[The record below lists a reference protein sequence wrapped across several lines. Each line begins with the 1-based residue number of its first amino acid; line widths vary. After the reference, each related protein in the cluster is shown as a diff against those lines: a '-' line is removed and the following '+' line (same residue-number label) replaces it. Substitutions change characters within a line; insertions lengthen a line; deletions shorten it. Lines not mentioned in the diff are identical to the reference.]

1 MPSPAYCR
9 GNEVIEIG
17 RQKAICK
24 NTVTSLVVGKEGL
37 ILLRNLI
44 FTILIAG
51 CALTGCMSAQH
62 YRDRRIAENP
72 ELFNSFSP
80 EIREKVSLGQIDI
93 GFTEGMVE
101 LAWGPPDHIYIRT
114 TDQGETTVWTYS
126 STRILSQTDRMSV
139 PVRVY
144 DDRGRS
150 SIVYRNVW
158 VNRDRHEEYDVAR
171 VEFSHEVVT
180 AIEQMGQ

>member
-1 MPSPAYCR
+1 M
-9 GNEVIEIG
+9 
-17 RQKAICK
+17 
-24 NTVTSLVVGKEGL
+24 
-37 ILLRNLI
+37 LLRKL
-44 FTILIAG
+44 FFMVLIAC

-80 EIREKVSLGQIDI
+80 EVREKVSLGQIDL
-93 GFTEGMVE
+93 GFTEAMVM
-101 LAWGPPDHIYIRT
+101 LAWGSPDRTYIRT
-114 TDQGETTVWTYS
+114 TDKGEATVWTYS

-139 PVRVY
+139 PVRIY

-158 VNRDRHEEYDVAR
+158 VNHDRHEEYDVAR
-171 VEFSHEVVT
+171 VEFVLGMVT
-180 AIEQMGQ
+180 AIERMGP

>member
-1 MPSPAYCR
+1 MVR
-9 GNEVIEIG
+9 
-17 RQKAICK
+17 
-24 NTVTSLVVGKEGL
+24 KEAL
-37 ILLRNLI
+37 MLLRNL
-44 FTILIAG
+44 FFMVLIA
-51 CALTGCMSAQH
+51 CWALTGCMSAQH

-72 ELFNSFSP
+72 ELFNSFTP
-80 EIREKVSLGQIDI
+80 EIREKVSLGQVDI
-93 GFTEGMVE
+93 GFTEEMVR

-114 TDQGETTVWTYS
+114 TDQGEATVWTYS

-158 VNRDRHEEYDVAR
+158 VNRDQHEEYDVAR
-171 VEFSHEVVT
+171 VEFTHGLVT
-180 AIEQMGQ
+180 AIEQMGR